1 MGPDK
6 VVEKAR
12 NWLTSGKKAFK
23 KQELERI
30 RGIFD
35 RFYLGNKGYVDKET
49 YDNARKSAQ
58 SMGELMVDTVEFLT
72 GEIYRLE
79 KKRRKLPVENL
90 QLKEAQK
97 AHEVSLRFLREL
109 LREVEAPA

>member
-1 MGPDK
+1 
-6 VVEKAR
+6 
-12 NWLTSGKKAFK
+12 
-23 KQELERI
+23 
-30 RGIFD
+30 
-35 RFYLGNKGYVDKET
+35 
-49 YDNARKSAQ
+49 
-58 SMGELMVDTVEFLT
+58 MVDTVEFLT